1 MNQWQGWGITVLRVA
16 MGAIFLMNGG
26 QKLFVDGFSE
36 VAGQLGGLF
45 PLPTAVVVS
54 LVEAL
59 CGAALVLGLFTRLVC
74 VPLAMGMLVDIL
86 VFHPPSGLF
95 VDDTG
100 FELAL
105 LRLAAS
111 VTLIL
116 TGAGNAAL
124 DNLRAWRKRR
134 LTFSR
139 G

>member
-1 MNQWQGWGITVLRVA
+1 
-16 MGAIFLMNGG
+16 MNGG